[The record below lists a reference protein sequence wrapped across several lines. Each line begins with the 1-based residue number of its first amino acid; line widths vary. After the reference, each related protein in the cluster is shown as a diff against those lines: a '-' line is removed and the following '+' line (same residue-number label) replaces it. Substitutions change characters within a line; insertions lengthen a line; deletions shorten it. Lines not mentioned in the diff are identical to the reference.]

1 MRITIIGAGF
11 TGLATG
17 YYLSKAGFKVIIFEK
32 DEKPGGLA
40 TGYQKKE
47 WQWSLDHHYHHL
59 FTSDLNILSL
69 AKEVNHPVSFSK
81 SKTSILLGNKIHRLD
96 SPLNLCLLPSLKI
109 IGKLRTAATLAY
121 LKITPWWKSLENI
134 TSKSFLTKTM
144 GKNSW
149 EILWKPLFKGKF
161 EKHAKKIP
169 ASWFWARIKKRSV
182 YLGYPNGGFESLAK
196 SIAKEIEKLGGKIYY
211 RTEVKSLEIK
221 DNNFRISYKKLEDK
235 NTKSET
241 CDKIISTL
249 PLPLFLKITKELP
262 SSLRKKLTGL
272 SELGA
277 VSLILRLKEPFF
289 SDSTYWLNVNREN
302 SPFLA
307 IVEHTNLIPKKY
319 YNDEHIV
326 YIGKYLP
333 SNHRYFSMT
342 TDELLKEYSPHLVKI
357 NPHYKEALIGLDIFK
372 APFAQPIVSL
382 NYSAKLPPI
391 KTLINGLYLATMQH
405 IYPWDRG
412 TNYAVELGKKV
423 AEIITKNEE
432 KD

>member
-1 MRITIIGAGF
+1 MRIIIIGAGF

-17 YYLSKAGFKVIIFEK
+17 YYLSKAGFKVLIFEK
-32 DEKPGGLA
+32 GEKPGGLA

-59 FTSDLNILSL
+59 FTSDLSILDL
-69 AKEVNHPVSFSK
+69 AKEVSHPVSFSK
-81 SKTSILLGNKIHRLD
+81 SKTSILLENKIHRLD
-96 SPLNLCLLPSLKI
+96 SPLNLFLLPSLRI
-109 IGKLRTAATLAY
+109 VDKLRTAAALAY
-121 LKITPWWKSLENI
+121 LKTVPWWKSLEKI
-134 TSKSFLTKTM
+134 TSKTFLIKTM

-196 SIAKEIEKLGGKIYY
+196 SIAKKIEKLGGKIYY
-211 RTEVKSLEIK
+211 KTEVKSLEIK

-235 NTKSET
+235 NIKTKT
-241 CDKIISTL
+241 YDKVVSTL
-249 PLPLFLKITKELP
+249 PLPLFLKITKDL
-262 SSLRKKLTGL
+262 SSDLRKKLTGL

-277 VSLILRLKEPFF
+277 INLVLRLKEPFF
-289 SDSTYWLNVNREN
+289 SDNTYWLNVNRKN

-307 IVEHTNLIPKKY
+307 VVEHTNLIPKKY
-319 YNDEHIV
+319 YNNEHIV

-342 TDELLKEYSPHLVKI
+342 ADELLKEYSPHLVKI
-357 NPHYKEALIGLDIFK
+357 NPHYKEALIDSDIFK
-372 APFAQPIVSL
+372 APFAQPIIPL
-382 NYSAKLPPI
+382 NYSTKLPPI
-391 KTLINGLYLATMQH
+391 KTLVKGLYLATIH
-405 IYPWDRG
+405 HVYPWDRG
-412 TNYAVELGKKV
+412 TNYAVELGKEV
-423 AEIITKNEE
+423 AKTIIRNES